1 MSDRNFSRR
10 RRGGMRF
17 RPTGGLG
24 HSPQK
29 PDREATE
36 ARADATGAP
45 GAHDKVYDRRHA
57 QEIDRAENIAAGL
70 PPEGP
75 AYIPDLDR
83 VNADDGVVFSVRTF
97 DEDTS
102 LTTTPGWDDVT
113 GVGSP
118 TPKYLDEIAWGW

>member
-1 MSDRNFSRR
+1 MAGVQAVAQGSTR
-10 RRGGMRF
+10 
-17 RPTGGLG
+17 LG
-24 HSPQK
+24 FANPRIYKLATIAARTNGAKPSPYYDETPQG
-29 PDREATE
+29 DVAN
-36 ARADATGAP
+36 ARADYANG
-45 GAHDKVYDRRHA
+45 
-57 QEIDRAENIAAGL
+57 
-70 PPEGP
+70 
-75 AYIPDLDR
+75 